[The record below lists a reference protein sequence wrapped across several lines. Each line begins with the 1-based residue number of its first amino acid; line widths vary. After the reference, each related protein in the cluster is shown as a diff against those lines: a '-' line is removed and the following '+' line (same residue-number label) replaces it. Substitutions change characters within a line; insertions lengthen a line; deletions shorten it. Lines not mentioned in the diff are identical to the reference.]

1 MAEQLPTEYT
11 TADGHTVKPGDE
23 VFSHYTMKA
32 GIIRESFG
40 FEGWL
45 DLVYPD
51 GGRDYL
57 NGERGCSLAH
67 ARRMGWL

>member
-32 GIIRESFG
+32 GSFASRSASR
-40 FEGWL
+40 
-45 DLVYPD
+45 D
-51 GGRDYL
+51 GLTLSTRT
-57 NGERGCSLAH
+57 A
-67 ARRMGWL
+67 AATT